1 MQTEEVMCFLLDDVC
16 SGIKE
21 GIPRMPIRKMAA
33 KKREF
38 QLQFAGIKENKIHSE
53 RLTSSPPAVTQLAA
67 AAHSSIIY
75 SQ

>member
-1 MQTEEVMCFLLDDVC
+1 
-16 SGIKE
+16 
-21 GIPRMPIRKMAA
+21 MPIRKMAA

-53 RLTSSPPAVTQLAA
+53 RLTSSPQAVTQLTA
-67 AAHSSIIY
+67 AAHSSLIY